1 MAVSKSKL
9 TPFLIVVVGFL
20 TVCPVVMLVLGSF
33 SEGLGAFG
41 RFTLQK
47 YIQSYGDPELI
58 GILVNTV
65 VFTVGSGVVATF
77 LALFL
82 AYLNT
87 RTNIP
92 FKFLFRIISIIPMM
106 IPHILFS
113 VSWVLLLNPSNGL
126 INLVLKEL
134 LHMDGSLFN
143 IYTLPGMILVEG
155 LLDLPIA
162 YLILAPALAAFDIS
176 LEESSK
182 VCGASNLK
190 TLFRVT
196 LPVLRPAILAS
207 FILVIVRSLASFA
220 VPSVIGMPGRIYV
233 LATHIYRIIA
243 TGFAADYGM
252 AAAIGMSAMATSI
265 ALIYIYRHLTSE
277 SEKYVTISSRGYR
290 PTLIDLKGA
299 KTPLFVVVGIISFV
313 LILLPVI
320 VLFYTSLVPYSMV
333 PSAKAFS
340 LMSWKNWLAVIHDP
354 ISLLSVKNSVFL
366 GIVGATLGIVLS
378 IFVSY
383 VIVKVRSTSS
393 GILESLSFLSFS
405 FPGIVVGIGFMWFF
419 VQTPLYATIWSLLIG
434 YIATYLPYGIR
445 PLTSAFV
452 QIHSHLEESSKVC
465 GAGTLY
471 TLRRVVIPLLIPGIV
486 SGWILMAT
494 MFVRELT
501 LSVVLSRP
509 GTEVLA
515 VQIFRFAEDGL
526 WGKLSALGIMM
537 IFISTGLSLIG
548 ARMTRVQTEG
558 GDHDDFYFNRGLV
571 IKAASLIGNPG
582 QADPGADRGG
592 LACAGN

>member
-1 MAVSKSKL
+1 MFNTRKAL
-9 TPFLIVVVGFL
+9 TPSLITIVGFL
-20 TVCPVVMLVLGSF
+20 TVCPVVMLVFGSF
-33 SEGLGAFG
+33 SEGIGAFG
-41 RFTLQK
+41 KFTLEK
-47 YIQSYGDPELI
+47 YIQSYTDPAFA
-58 GILVNTV
+58 GIIVNTV
-65 VFTVGSGVVATF
+65 IFTIGSGFVATL

-126 INLVLKEL
+126 INLFLREIINL
-134 LHMDGSLFN
+134 QNSPFN
-143 IYTLPGMILVEG
+143 IYTLRGMILVEG

-162 YLILAPALAAFDIS
+162 YLILAPAMAAFDVS

-182 VCGASNLK
+182 VSGASNLR
-190 TLFRVT
+190 TLTRVT
-196 LPVLRPAILAS
+196 LPALRPAILAS

-220 VPSVIGMPGRIYV
+220 VPSIIGMPGRIYV

-252 AAAIGMSAMATSI
+252 AAAVGMSALAASI
-265 ALIYIYRHLTSE
+265 TLIYLYRYLTSE

-290 PTLIDLKGA
+290 PTLIELKNA
-299 KTPLFVVVGIISFV
+299 KYPLFGIVGLLSFV
-313 LILLPVI
+313 LIVLPVL

-333 PSAKAFS
+333 PTTKAFS
-340 LMSWKNWLAVIHDP
+340 MMNWKHWLEVLRDP
-354 ISLLSVKNSVFL
+354 ISLLSLKNSVFL
-366 GIVGATLGIVLS
+366 GIVGATLGVILS

-383 VIVKVRSTSS
+383 VIVKVRTPAA
-393 GILESLSFLSFS
+393 GLLESISFLSFS
-405 FPGIVVGIGFMWFF
+405 FPGIVIGVGFMWFF
-419 VQTPLYATIWSLLIG
+419 VRTPLYATIWSLLIG

-445 PLTSAFV
+445 PLTSAFI
-452 QIHSHLEESSKVC
+452 QIHSHLEESSRVC
-465 GAGTLY
+465 GGGTFY
-471 TLRRVVIPLLIPGIV
+471 TLRRIVIPLLIPGVV

-515 VQIFRFAEDGL
+515 VQILRFAEDGL

-537 IFISTGLSLIG
+537 IFISTTIVVIASLIG
-548 ARMTRVQTEG
+548 MKMTRVQEI
-558 GDHDDFYFNRGLV
+558 D
-571 IKAASLIGNPG
+571 
-582 QADPGADRGG
+582 
-592 LACAGN
+592 

>member
-1 MAVSKSKL
+1 MNRTILNTRKAL
-9 TPFLIVVVGFL
+9 TPSLITIVGFL
-20 TVCPVVMLVLGSF
+20 TVCPVVMLVFGSF
-33 SEGLGAFG
+33 SEGIGAFG
-41 RFTLQK
+41 KFTVEK
-47 YIQSYGDPELI
+47 YIQSYTDPAFA
-58 GILVNTV
+58 GIIVNTV
-65 VFTVGSGVVATF
+65 IFTIGSGFVATL

-113 VSWVLLLNPSNGL
+113 VSWVLLLNPSNGM
-126 INLVLKEL
+126 INLL
-134 LHMDGSLFN
+134 LRQILNLDTSPFN
-143 IYTLPGMILVEG
+143 IYSLGGMILVEG

-162 YLILAPALAAFDIS
+162 YLILAPAMAAFDVS

-182 VCGASNLK
+182 VSGASNLR
-190 TLFRVT
+190 TLTRVT

-220 VPSVIGMPGRIYV
+220 VPSIIGMPGRIYV

-252 AAAIGMSAMATSI
+252 AAAVGMSALAASI
-265 ALIYIYRHLTSE
+265 TLIYLYRYLTSE

-290 PTLIDLKGA
+290 PTVIELKNA
-299 KTPLFVVVGIISFV
+299 KYPLFGIVALLSFV
-313 LILLPVI
+313 LIVLPVL

-333 PSAKAFS
+333 PGAKAFS
-340 LMSWKNWLAVIHDP
+340 MMSWKNWLDVLKDP
-354 ISLLSVKNSVFL
+354 ISLLSLKNSVFL
-366 GIVGATLGIVLS
+366 GIVGATLGVILS
-378 IFVSY
+378 VFVSY
-383 VIVKVRSTSS
+383 VIVKIRTAAS

-405 FPGIVVGIGFMWFF
+405 FPGIVIGVGFMWFF
-419 VQTPLYATIWSLLIG
+419 VRTPLYATIWSLLIG

-445 PLTSAFV
+445 PLSSAFV
-452 QIHSHLEESSKVC
+452 QIHSHLEESSRVC
-465 GAGTLY
+465 GGGTFY
-471 TLRRVVIPLLIPGIV
+471 TLRRIVIPLLIPGIV

-515 VQIFRFAEDGL
+515 VQILRFAEDGL

-537 IFISTGLSLIG
+537 IFISTTIV
-548 ARMTRVQTEG
+548 A
-558 GDHDDFYFNRGLV
+558 
-571 IKAASLIGNPG
+571 IASLIGMKMTRVKET
-582 QADPGADRGG
+582 D
-592 LACAGN
+592 

>member
-1 MAVSKSKL
+1 VNRAMLNTRTAL
-9 TPFLIVVVGFL
+9 TPSLIAIVGFL
-20 TVCPVVMLVLGSF
+20 TVCPVVMLVFGSL
-33 SEGLGAFG
+33 SEGIGAFG
-41 RFTLQK
+41 KLTLEK
-47 YIQSYGDPELI
+47 YIQSYTDPAFA
-58 GILVNTV
+58 GIIVNTV
-65 VFTVGSGVVATF
+65 IFTIGSAFVATL

-126 INLVLKEL
+126 INLLLKQVLNL
-134 LHMDGSLFN
+134 QNSPFN
-143 IYTLPGMILVEG
+143 IYTLGGMILVEG

-162 YLILAPALAAFDIS
+162 YLILAPAMAAFDVS

-182 VCGASNLK
+182 VAGASNLR
-190 TLFRVT
+190 TLTKVT

-220 VPSVIGMPGRIYV
+220 VPSIIGMPGRIYV

-243 TGFAADYGM
+243 TGFAADFGM
-252 AAAIGMSAMATSI
+252 AAAVGMSALAASI
-265 ALIYIYRHLTSE
+265 ALIYLYRYLTSE

-290 PTLIDLKGA
+290 PTVIDLKNA
-299 KTPLFVVVGIISFV
+299 KYPLFGIVGLLSFV
-313 LILLPVI
+313 LIVLPVL
-320 VLFYTSLVPYSMV
+320 VLFYTSLVPYSIV
-333 PSAKAFS
+333 PGAKAFS
-340 LMSWKNWLAVIHDP
+340 MMTWKNWLEVLRDP
-354 ISLLSVKNSVFL
+354 ISLLSLKNSVFL
-366 GIVGATLGIVLS
+366 GIVGATLGVILS

-383 VIVKVRSTSS
+383 VIVKVRTPAA
-393 GILESLSFLSFS
+393 GVLESLSFLSFS
-405 FPGIVVGIGFMWFF
+405 FPGIVIGVGFMWFF
-419 VQTPLYATIWSLLIG
+419 VRTPLYATIWSLLIG

-452 QIHSHLEESSKVC
+452 QIHSHLEESSRVC
-465 GAGTLY
+465 GGGTLY
-471 TLRRVVIPLLIPGIV
+471 TLRRIVVPLLIPGIV

-515 VQIFRFAEDGL
+515 VQILRFAEDGL

-537 IFISTGLSLIG
+537 IFISTLI
-548 ARMTRVQTEG
+548 V
-558 GDHDDFYFNRGLV
+558 V
-571 IKAASLIGNPG
+571 IASLIGSRLTKMEESN
-582 QADPGADRGG
+582 R
-592 LACAGN
+592 

>member
-1 MAVSKSKL
+1 VNRTMLNTRTAL
-9 TPFLIVVVGFL
+9 TPSLIVIVGFL
-20 TVCPVVMLVLGSF
+20 TVCPVVMLVFGSF
-33 SEGLGAFG
+33 SEGIGAFG
-41 RFTLQK
+41 TFTLEK
-47 YIQSYGDPELI
+47 YIESYTDPEFAEI
-58 GILVNTV
+58 IVNTV
-65 VFTVGSGVVATF
+65 IFTIGSALVATL

-92 FKFLFRIISIIPMM
+92 FKFLFRILSIIPMM

-126 INLVLKEL
+126 INLFLRQIL
-134 LHMDGSLFN
+134 SLENSPFN
-143 IYTLPGMILVEG
+143 IYTLGGMILVEG

-162 YLILAPALAAFDIS
+162 YLILAPAMAAFDVS

-182 VCGASNLK
+182 VSGASNLR
-190 TLFRVT
+190 TLTRVT

-220 VPSVIGMPGRIYV
+220 VPSIIGMPGRIYV

-243 TGFAADYGM
+243 TGFAADFGM
-252 AAAIGMSAMATSI
+252 AAAVGMSALAASI
-265 ALIYIYRHLTSE
+265 TLIYLYRYLTSE

-290 PTLIDLKGA
+290 PAVIVLKNA
-299 KTPLFVVVGIISFV
+299 KYPLFAIVALLSFV
-313 LILLPVI
+313 LIVLPVL

-340 LMSWKNWLAVIHDP
+340 MMSWKHWLAVLKDP
-354 ISLLSVKNSVFL
+354 ISLLSLKNSVFL
-366 GIVGATLGIVLS
+366 GIVGASLGVILS

-383 VIVKVRSTSS
+383 VIVKVRTP
-393 GILESLSFLSFS
+393 GAGVLESLSFLSFS
-405 FPGIVVGIGFMWFF
+405 FPGIVIGVGFMWFF
-419 VQTPLYATIWSLLIG
+419 VRTPLYATIWSLLIG

-445 PLTSAFV
+445 PLTSAFI
-452 QIHSHLEESSKVC
+452 QIHSHLEESSRVC
-465 GAGTLY
+465 GGGTLY
-471 TLRRVVIPLLIPGIV
+471 TLRRIVIPLLIPGVV

-501 LSVVLSRP
+501 LSIVLSRP

-515 VQIFRFAEDGL
+515 VQILRFAEDGL

-537 IFISTGLSLIG
+537 IFISST
-548 ARMTRVQTEG
+548 
-558 GDHDDFYFNRGLV
+558 LV
-571 IKAASLIGNPG
+571 VIASLLGTKLTKVEEESP
-582 QADPGADRGG
+582 
-592 LACAGN
+592 

>member
-1 MAVSKSKL
+1 MSGRRNAL
-9 TPFLIVVVGFL
+9 TPSLIVVVGFL

-33 SEGLGAFG
+33 SEGLEAFG
-41 RFTLQK
+41 SFTLDK
-47 YIQSYGDPELI
+47 YIQAYTDPALADIIINTIIFTI
-58 GILVNTV
+58 G
-65 VFTVGSGVVATF
+65 SAVVATV

-126 INLVLKEL
+126 INLL
-134 LHMDGSLFN
+134 LRQAFN
-143 IYTLPGMILVEG
+143 LTNAPFSIYTLPGMILVEG

-162 YLILAPALAAFDIS
+162 YLILAPALAAFDVA

-182 VCGASNLK
+182 VCGASNLR
-190 TLFRVT
+190 TLVKVT

-233 LATHIYRIIA
+233 LATHIYQIIA

-252 AAAIGMSAMATSI
+252 AAAVGMSALAASVV
-265 ALIYIYRHLTSE
+265 LLYVYRHLTSE
-277 SEKYVTISSRGYR
+277 GEKYVTISSRGYR
-290 PTLIDLKGA
+290 PALIDLKNA
-299 KTPLFVVVGIISFV
+299 KYPLFGLVGILSFV
-313 LILLPVI
+313 LILLPVL

-340 LMSWKNWLAVIHDP
+340 LMSWKNWVAVVKDP

-366 GIVGATLGIVLS
+366 GVVGATLGVILS
-378 IFVSY
+378 VFVSY
-383 VIVKVRSTSS
+383 VIVKVRTTAS

-405 FPGIVVGIGFMWFF
+405 FPGIVVGVGFMWFF

-452 QIHSHLEESSKVC
+452 QIHSHLEESSRVS
-465 GAGTLY
+465 GAGAFY

-494 MFVRELT
+494 MYVRELT

-537 IFISTGLSLIG
+537 ILISTTLVIIASLIG
-548 ARMTRVQTEG
+548 AKLSKVQTEG
-558 GDHDDFYFNRGLV
+558 G
-571 IKAASLIGNPG
+571 
-582 QADPGADRGG
+582 
-592 LACAGN
+592 

>member
-1 MAVSKSKL
+1 MISSRKSAL
-9 TPFLIVVVGFL
+9 TPTLIAIVGFL

-41 RFTLQK
+41 RFTLDK
-47 YIQSYGDPELI
+47 YFKAYTDPDLAAVI
-58 GILVNTV
+58 VNTV
-65 VFTVGSGVVATF
+65 IFTTGSAVVATL

-126 INLVLKEL
+126 INLFLREVFDLQQAP
-134 LHMDGSLFN
+134 FN
-143 IYTLPGMILVEG
+143 VYTLPGMILVEG

-162 YLILAPALAAFDIS
+162 YLILAPALAAFDVS

-182 VCGASNLK
+182 VCGASNFK
-190 TLFRVT
+190 TLIRVT
-196 LPVLRPAILAS
+196 LPVLRPAILAAI
-207 FILVIVRSLASFA
+207 ILVTVRSLASFA

-243 TGFAADYGM
+243 TGFTPDYGM
-252 AAAIGMSAMATSI
+252 AAAVGMSALATSI
-265 ALIYIYRHLTSE
+265 VLIYLYRYLTSA
-277 SEKYVTISSRGYR
+277 SEKYVTVSSRGYR
-290 PTLIDLKGA
+290 PTLIDLKNA
-299 KTPLFVVVGIISFV
+299 RYALFGIVGLISFV
-313 LILLPVI
+313 LILLPVL

-333 PSAKAFS
+333 PGAKAFS
-340 LMSWKNWLAVIHDP
+340 LMSWKNWTAVLADP
-354 ISLLSVKNSVFL
+354 ISLLSLKNSIFL
-366 GIVGATLGIVLS
+366 GVAGATLGIILS

-383 VIVKVRSTSS
+383 VIVKVRSPAA
-393 GILESLSFLSFS
+393 GVLESLSFLSFS
-405 FPGIVVGIGFMWFF
+405 FPGIVVGVGFMWFF

-452 QIHSHLEESSKVC
+452 QIHSHLEESSRVC
-465 GAGTLY
+465 GGGAFY
-471 TLRRVVIPLLIPGIV
+471 TLRRIVIPLLIPGIV

-537 IFISTGLSLIG
+537 IFISMLLVVIASLIG
-548 ARMTRVQTEG
+548 AKLTKVETEG
-558 GDHDDFYFNRGLV
+558 T
-571 IKAASLIGNPG
+571 
-582 QADPGADRGG
+582 
-592 LACAGN
+592 